1 MMCNYEIW
9 VDEPI
14 ETSLKNVIQ
23 KAFFKQKHFL
33 WCIEI
38 EGKKF
43 LVVFDVNSS
52 TKIENGIH
60 FVKIAISN
68 VLFTEI
74 KETKELVVYDHFKGF
89 LRLINP
95 GELEKEHIYET
106 TILIPIL
113 SYTDRVIQ
121 QVAQK
126 IAEFLRNKK

>member
-1 MMCNYEIW
+1 MVCNYEIW

-14 ETSLKNVIQ
+14 KTSLRNVVQ

-52 TKIENGIH
+52 TNVENGIH

-74 KETKELVVYDHFKGF
+74 KEAKEIVVYDHFRGL

-95 GELEKEHIYET
+95 GEEGHIYET

-126 IAEFLRNKK
+126 IAEFLRDKK